1 MTPTSPDSGAPS
13 PLLLLGD
20 CADKMRDLAPNS
32 VDAIVTD
39 PPYALVGSSGS
50 GGFMGA

>member
-20 CADKMRDLAPNS
+20 CADKMRDPHYFDIASRRIATARQLGLIEKEEQNH
-32 VDAIVTD
+32 D
-39 PPYALVGSSGS
+39 
-50 GGFMGA
+50 